1 MSTISAAVAG
11 TVSSVSGKEGKVEDE
26 SEDHRNEMT
35 VPRFGIEI
43 ILPDGSSVLSNWVD
57 YAESVGAVRESMHMY
72 QETTCFTNFTFEID
86 GATVDE
92 SVELGFYLSAD
103 AGSAPLTLVVKPELY
118 DIKKTKAQLNQTRSI
133 IDIPPTINSSN
144 RGLLEEFGIEGA
156 LLRAEKRERSDESH
170 SPSQIA
176 AIRAK
181 LPREDEI
188 FSSASLEEFFAQ
200 ALSRTVGEKS
210 EKIGS
215 TVPSDCI
222 KSLSASGWNPP
233 PAYRKSQGDLLYI
246 EAVTEEGVFHITCI
260 PTGFYINK
268 SSRQYFDPS
277 PAAISHFSHELFT
290 TLLGVSASLR
300 STWDAHCAI
309 KHHRES
315 IDDTTMAL
323 RFMDMMYRQ
332 HYQEIAKAV
341 PQWVVPP
348 IQRAGS
354 KPDSGIKSS
363 EHTFDISRLHDDL
376 ESRFGVSDSGPR
388 EW

>member
-1 MSTISAAVAG
+1 MSTICAAVAG
-11 TVSSVSGKEGKVEDE
+11 AVSSVSDREEKVEDD
-26 SEDHRNEMT
+26 SEDQLK
-35 VPRFGIEI
+35 VQPFGIEI

-57 YAESVGAVRESMHMY
+57 FAESVGAVRESMHMY

-86 GATVDE
+86 GSTVDE
-92 SVELGFYLSAD
+92 SVELGFYLNAD
-103 AGSAPLTLVVKPELY
+103 TASAPLTLVVKPELY
-118 DIKKTKAQLNQTRSI
+118 DMKKTKAQLNQTRSI
-133 IDIPPTINSSN
+133 IAAPPTINSSN
-144 RGLLEEFGIEGA
+144 RGLLEDFGIEGA
-156 LLRAEKRERSDESH
+156 LSRSEKRESSDESH

-181 LPREDEI
+181 LPREDEV
-188 FSSASLEEFFAQ
+188 FSSASLEEFFAE

-210 EKIGS
+210 GRDGS
-215 TVPSDCI
+215 IAPSDCI

-233 PAYRKSQGDLLYI
+233 PAYRKSQGDLLYV
-246 EAVTEEGVFHITCI
+246 EAVAEEGVFHITCI
-260 PTGFYINK
+260 PTGFYVNK

-277 PAAISHFSHELFT
+277 PATISHFSHELFT

-300 STWDAHCAI
+300 SAWSTHCSN
-309 KHHRES
+309 KHNRES
-315 IDDTTMAL
+315 LDDSTIAL

-332 HYQEIAKAV
+332 HYHQFAKAV

-348 IQRAGS
+348 IARTGS